1 MIYLFKRVGLL
12 LSLMV
17 VEILVW
23 IVFILFY
30 TELLWVSWDSTKAIY
45 TIVAIIPIF
54 ILTLAIYLRVRK
66 ELSNIVN
73 TTISIDATLTN
84 KNRIRLLQRSLFF
97 WTYEYERNRIIYRK
111 TYWSLAD
118 IRELEIGDSF
128 VLAVNPDNY
137 EKSYFPYYDTN

>member
-1 MIYLFKRVGLL
+1 MVYLFKRVGLL

-23 IVFILFY
+23 IVFILVY
-30 TELLWVSWDSTKAIY
+30 TELLWVSWDSTKAID

-54 ILTLAIYLRVRK
+54 ILTLAIYLNVRK

-73 TTISIDATLTN
+73 TTISIDVTVIN
-84 KNRIRLLQRSLFF
+84 KKRRRLFQRSLFLG
-97 WTYEYERNRIIYRK
+97 TYEYERNRLIYK
-111 TYWSLAD
+111 KPYWSLAD

-128 VLAVNPDNY
+128 ILAVTPDNY
-137 EKSYFPYYDTN
+137 EKSYFPYYDGN